1 MQALN
6 NLRDRFES
14 EAYHRL
20 LFSVSIRW
28 TFMLIYCGRYLAYQ
42 TFVDAVS
49 NQSLLEKD
57 SVTWAPGY
65 GFPSG
70 EKSMIIYCQG
80 LGNQGGPGAGFEDA
94 IAVSGLPEKFCKRL
108 RTVNMP

>member
-6 NLRDRFES
+6 NLRDRSES

-28 TFMLIYCGRYLAYQ
+28 TLTLIYCGRYLAYQ

-49 NQSLLEKD
+49 DQSVLERG

-65 GFPSG
+65 GFPFG

-80 LGNQGGPGAGFEDA
+80 LGNQGGPGGWF
-94 IAVSGLPEKFCKRL
+94 
-108 RTVNMP
+108 